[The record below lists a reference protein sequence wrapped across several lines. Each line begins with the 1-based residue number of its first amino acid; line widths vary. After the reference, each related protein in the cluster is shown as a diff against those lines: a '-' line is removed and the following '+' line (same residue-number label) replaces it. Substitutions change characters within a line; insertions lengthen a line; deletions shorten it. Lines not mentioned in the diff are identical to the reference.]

1 MVLRGAIA
9 SFTRGMTRC
18 TVVILCFVGVQR
30 TGCITLVF
38 VHNKMMLAT
47 GAFVRSVL
55 ATGAIRLAGYACT
68 VLCIWKYPITI
79 HLDRFFITFCHLIYL
94 LRVTHMVLPFNLL
107 YFLSMHKQRLQSI
120 D

>member
-18 TVVILCFVGVQR
+18 TVVILCFVGVQG

-38 VHNKMMLAT
+38 VHNKVMLAT

-79 HLDRFFITFCHLIYL
+79 HLDCFCY
-94 LRVTHMVLPFNLL
+94 N
-107 YFLSMHKQRLQSI
+107 FLSFNIFVASNAHGASIQSFVFPVNA
-120 D
+120 